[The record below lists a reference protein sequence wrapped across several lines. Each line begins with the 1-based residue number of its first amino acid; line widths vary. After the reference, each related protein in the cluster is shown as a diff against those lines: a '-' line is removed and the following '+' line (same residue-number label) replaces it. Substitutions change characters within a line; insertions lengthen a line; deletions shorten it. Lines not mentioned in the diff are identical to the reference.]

1 MTHITIEQFID
12 GYEALKL
19 SPRVQTV
26 YEVFPFYTE
35 ALEFT
40 EILLK
45 NRIISPISEV
55 ISDESHRL
63 RFHFEFAPDADE
75 RCSELIKQIRKPNEK

>member
-40 EILLK
+40 ETLLK

-55 ISDESHRL
+55 ISDESNRL
-63 RFHFEFAPDADE
+63 RFHFEFAPDADMK
-75 RCSELIKQIRKPNEK
+75 CSEFLKKRKN